1 MSESSLSNA
10 PSIGETEAREAG
22 EIKALII
29 EAIRPSVNASQS
41 NRLLEGLSNFQQVEP
56 KHLHDL
62 FVARARFLGLQ
73 LGEYVDLLRGA
84 GNTDIYAKEV
94 GYFTHILATE
104 GTTGVRPIPLE
115 CFLERSSVG
124 SNLEKIFSRRLQ
136 NGSRIEPLNFRLFAL
151 GDISELHDLVE
162 LVDKILTNRIS
173 NSAFNSFDGE
183 IHEKNKLADNL
194 NLYFRLYDKDS
205 DALRRAERTV
215 DDLGRSYPWFQGRSR
230 ISFCNILDPTLI
242 TEWGPDGTA
251 AIFVRNIFGG
261 RTIYPRAKHF
271 IDASLRA
278 LTPEGILLTDADFAI
293 GIQVAMRKY
302 PPLQQLKLL
311 YKEDRY
317 SYDVQRS
324 AVVFSLEKS

>member
-1 MSESSLSNA
+1 M
-10 PSIGETEAREAG
+10 
-22 EIKALII
+22 
-29 EAIRPSVNASQS
+29 
-41 NRLLEGLSNFQQVEP
+41 
-56 KHLHDL
+56 
-62 FVARARFLGLQ
+62 
-73 LGEYVDLLRGA
+73 
-84 GNTDIYAKEV
+84 
-94 GYFTHILATE
+94 
-104 GTTGVRPIPLE
+104 
-115 CFLERSSVG
+115 
-124 SNLEKIFSRRLQ
+124 
-136 NGSRIEPLNFRLFAL
+136 
-151 GDISELHDLVE
+151 
-162 LVDKILTNRIS
+162 
-173 NSAFNSFDGE
+173 
-183 IHEKNKLADNL
+183 
-194 NLYFRLYDKDS
+194 YFRLYDKDS

-215 DDLGRSYPWFQGRSR
+215 DDLGRSYPWFQGRAR